1 MKAAPILKLLLVK
14 VIPAIAGLAVLVLL
28 MAYMAGAL
36 NTDVQAPGREEPLGR
51 KLPEGAVVASI
62 VPVEQTYVEE
72 AIGTLKAAD
81 RTEISSRVMAS
92 IKEITVRSGSNV
104 KEGEMLIRLDRRDV
118 EAERSQA
125 EANVVAAQAA
135 LNRAESDFNRAEQ
148 LHANRTVSR
157 EQYDET
163 VESVHVARAKLKA
176 AQDKL
181 SQADVM
187 LTFTTITAPKD
198 GVIVERLAEQGDMAR
213 PGDPLLVLYAPKSL
227 RLEVPVMENLAVHVK
242 VGDKLR
248 VRVDASDAQEFEGTV
263 DEIVPQAD
271 FASRSFLVK
280 LSLPPSDRLF
290 EGMFGRVYI
299 PAGSRRHLCLKEG
312 AVDTI
317 GQLEFVEVVREDG
330 SLERRFIKTGRRGMG
345 GRVEVLAGL
354 EADENVWVKHPLK
367 EQ

>member
-1 MKAAPILKLLLVK
+1 MKWAPVLKLLLVK
-14 VIPAIAGLAVLVLL
+14 VLPAVAGLALLVTI

-36 NTDVQAPGREEPLGR
+36 STDVRSPGRVEPPGR
-51 KLPEGAVVASI
+51 TLPDGAAVAA
-62 VPVEQTYVEE
+62 VAPVEQPYVEE
-72 AIGTLKAAD
+72 AIGSLKAES
-81 RTEISSRVMAS
+81 RTEISSRVMAA
-92 IKEITVRSGSNV
+92 IKTVSVRSGSNV
-104 KEGEMLIRLDRRDV
+104 TQGDELIQLDRRDL

-135 LNRAESDFNRAEQ
+135 LNRAENDFKRAEQ
-148 LHANRTVSR
+148 LFQNRTVSR
-157 EQYDET
+157 EQYDQT
-163 VESVHVARAKLKA
+163 VEATEVARARLKA

-181 SQADVM
+181 DQADVM
-187 LTFTTITAPKD
+187 LTFTTIAAPKD
-198 GVIVERLAEQGDMAR
+198 GVIVERLAEPGDMAR
-213 PGDPLLVLYAPKSL
+213 PGEPLLLLYSPTTL

-242 VGDKLR
+242 VGDQLR
-248 VRVDASDAQEFEGTV
+248 VKIDAIGDQQFEGTV

-290 EGMFGRVYI
+290 EGMFGRVFI

-312 AVDTI
+312 AVETV
-317 GQLEFVEVVREDG
+317 GQLEFVDVVRDDG
-330 SLERRFIKTGRRGMG
+330 SLERRFIKSGRRGFG

-354 EADENVWVKHPLK
+354 EADEKVWVKRPA